1 MTQLVLALGG
11 LATAAAAHATQL
23 NVDTDNGST
32 DGNRVAVFGL
42 GDGSAG
48 GATRDDSGLFTF
60 GPNTSAPTLRPS
72 AAAPPQPPAATP
84 GSSRR

>member
-32 DGNRVAVFGL
+32 YGDRVAVVGL

-60 GPNTSAPTLRPS
+60 GPNTQAISRSTT
-72 AAAPPQPPAATP
+72 AAA
-84 GSSRR
+84 SSDTR